1 MKHKFWITTVS
12 TAFAF
17 GLISQAGAEP
27 VTLRVAWAAT
37 PAQMTPVVF
46 QKKDLL
52 KHEGKSYNVKFVRM
66 RGSSLQVTAIASGD
80 IDLAALSYSAFASA
94 VLNARLPV
102 KAVMDLFQDGPG
114 YSTTYGVLADSPIKT
129 VEDLKGKEFGV
140 NAFGGAIDVA
150 ARAML
155 LKHGLKPESDV
166 QMLEFPFAAIEPA
179 LRAKKIAIGG
189 FTSSFWTKAEA
200 KGNMRA
206 LFHMRDVM
214 GTSQMIFLAARND
227 FIEKHRAALT
237 DFIEDYLNGLRWFS
251 DPKNRD
257 EAMDYIAKFTKRPAE
272 QFSAW
277 ALKDKVDYYRAA
289 DGLVNTDALQRN
301 VDEMQKLG
309 LIKTKLDVSKHVDNS
324 LAKEASARLK

>member
-1 MKHKFWITTVS
+1 MRHKYWITAAS
-12 TAFAF
+12 AAFAF

-27 VTLRVAWAAT
+27 VTLRVAWAAS
-37 PAQMTPVVF
+37 PAQMDPVVF
-46 QKKDLL
+46 QNKKLL
-52 KHEGKSYNVKFVRM
+52 KHEGKSYNVKFIRM
-66 RGSSLQVTAIASGD
+66 RGSSLQVTAMASGD
-80 IDLAALSYSAFASA
+80 IDLGALSYAAFAA
-94 VLNARLPV
+94 AILNAHMPV

-129 VEDLKGKEFGV
+129 VKDLKGKGFGV

-189 FTSSFWTKAEA
+189 FTSSFWNKAEA
-200 KGNMRA
+200 KGNVRP

-214 GTSQMIFLAARND
+214 GTSEMIFLAARTD

-237 DFIEDYLNGLRWFS
+237 DFIEDYLNGLRWFN

-257 EAMDYIAKFTKRPAE
+257 EAMAYIAKFTKRPAK
-272 QFSAW
+272 QFSGW
-277 ALKDKVDYYRAA
+277 ALKDKEDYYRAP
-289 DGLVNTDALQRN
+289 DGLVNTKALQRN
-301 VDEMQKLG
+301 INEMHKLG

-324 LAKEASARLK
+324 LAKAASARLK